1 MTDTQTT
8 TTEPIVTTTPE
19 AAKPEPKFSQA
30 DMDAVAGRRA
40 KEAAAS
46 ARKQLLEELGITN
59 ADDPKAVDTV
69 KATLTEAQAAREAK
83 KTAEDKALER
93 IAALEK
99 ERDEAKQAAEAAN
112 ATRINERVNGKLE
125 SAAMKAKVQHPED
138 VVKYIRENFAD
149 MLAKAVGEDG
159 KLEDKAAEK
168 LVASVKEVRPNW
180 FAIIG
185 QGSPSNRDGRP
196 MQPNNDEQFKRV
208 FGDKRIAGL

>member
-19 AAKPEPKFSQA
+19 AAKPEAKFSQA

-46 ARKQLLEELGITN
+46 ARKALLEELGITN

-69 KATLTEAQAAREAK
+69 RATLTEAQQAKEAK

-99 ERDEAKQAAEAAN
+99 ERDDAKAAAETAN
-112 ATRINERVNGKLE
+112 ATRIADRVNGTLE
-125 SAAMKAKVQHPED
+125 AVARTAKVQHPED
-138 VVKYIRENFAD
+138 VVKYIRENLAD
-149 MLAKAVGEDG
+149 ELAKAVGDDG
-159 KLEDKAAEK
+159 KFADKAAEK
-168 LVASVKEVRPNW
+168 LVELVKKARPNW
-180 FAIIG
+180 FAVTG

-196 MQPNNDEQFKRV
+196 MQPENKVVLKSKVNF
-208 FGDKRIAGL
+208 